1 LVDTATMW
9 EIETDSVG
17 NGQWYGPI
25 RPGRRRFVVIPP
37 LVTRAFFGSDVALA
51 RASRVHA
58 HALLTHGNAIPAVVR
73 AEVDQSPL
81 SEGILY
87 LWSGK

>member
-1 LVDTATMW
+1 
-9 EIETDSVG
+9 
-17 NGQWYGPI
+17 
-25 RPGRRRFVVIPP
+25 
-37 LVTRAFFGSDVALA
+37 VTRAFFGSDVALA